1 MTTQLVRPAASLGRQ
16 DSRRPT
22 LTLAAALLGFF
33 IVTLDAVVV
42 NVALPIVQ
50 RDLDTAISGLQW
62 VVDGY
67 TLMFAA
73 LLLTSGVLADRI
85 GARSAFAAGVVIFS
99 LASLACGLAP
109 GLTLLVVARFVQGA
123 AAAVMM
129 PSSMALI
136 GQAYPDA
143 RERARAV
150 ALWALGGALASS
162 SGPIL
167 GGLLTEVS
175 WRLIFLINVPVGVA
189 TLALVRRVARSPQ
202 RQAPVDWVGQIAA
215 ILAMGGLTYGAVE
228 AGSVGF
234 DRPSVVIAFVLAV
247 LGITAFGLSQ
257 ARGRH
262 PMIPRHLARNR
273 TLQSAALIGFAFMVA
288 YYGLPFVFTLYFQQE
303 RGLSALAAGAL
314 FLPMMLVG
322 AVLTPLSARLAE
334 RFGHRAPIAAGLA
347 LMTVGSVALAVVSSS
362 APVWLMSVLLILVGL
377 GGPLVMPPT
386 TGVLLNSVYG
396 PTAGTASGV
405 FNTSRQIGGAL
416 AIAVFGALLAERDTF
431 DHGVRLSLIIAA
443 IVTVLGAGISLRL
456 RSTTPRL
463 RPRATTGN
471 DQMEES

>member
-1 MTTQLVRPAASLGRQ
+1 MTTQHLRQATPVVTPPPPRPA
-16 DSRRPT
+16 

-42 NVALPIVQ
+42 NVALPTVQ
-50 RDLDTAISGLQW
+50 RDLGSSISGLQW

-73 LLLTSGVLADRI
+73 LLLTSGVMSDRL
-85 GARSAFAAGVVIFS
+85 GARRAFAGGVVVFT

-109 GLTLLVVARFVQGA
+109 SLALLVAARFVQGT

-136 GQAYPDA
+136 GQAYTDA

-150 ALWALGGALASS
+150 AVWAMGGALASS

-175 WRLIFLINVPVGVA
+175 WRLIFLINVPVGLV
-189 TLALVRRVARSPQ
+189 TLGLLRRVARSAE
-202 RQAPVDWVGQIAA
+202 RQASVDWMGQTAA
-215 ILAMGGLTYGAVE
+215 ILAMGGLTYGAVQ

-234 DRPSVVIAFVLAV
+234 GRPSVVVAFVLAII
-247 LGITAFGLSQ
+247 GIAAFVVSQ

-262 PMIPRHLARNR
+262 PMIPHQLVRNR
-273 TLQSAALIGFAFMVA
+273 TLRPSAFIGFAFMVG

-303 RGLSALAAGAL
+303 RGLSPLATGAL
-314 FLPMMLVG
+314 FLPMMLIG
-322 AVLTPLSARLAE
+322 AALTPFSARLVE
-334 RFGHRAPIAAGLA
+334 RLGHRLPITAGLLLMAAGLGI
-347 LMTVGSVALAVVSSS
+347 LGCLPSST
-362 APVWLMSVLLILVGL
+362 PVWLLSVLMILVGL
-377 GGPLVMPPT
+377 GGPLVMPPM
-386 TGVLLNSVYG
+386 TGVLLNSVHG
-396 PTAGTASGV
+396 HNAGTASGV

-416 AIAVFGALLAERDTF
+416 AVAVFGTLLADRATF
-431 DHGVRLSLIIAA
+431 MEGVRLSLMTAA
-443 IVTVLGAGISLRL
+443 VVAILAAGAALRL
-456 RSTTPRL
+456 RSNQPKE
-463 RPRATTGN
+463 AAA
-471 DQMEES
+471 